1 VAPGSTTTNKDF
13 VVKQG
18 LKVST
23 GVTFPDN
30 SVQTTAFT
38 GSAITVASSFPGS
51 PSNGAMHLDTNTN
64 RIYYYYNSTWSAMAN
79 YDDTSS
85 VTDHTHYTGIDES
98 GFIKDIYEY
107 QGNGVTG
114 PWLGTSLDGG
124 TPATT
129 SFAMVIDGGGVA

>member
-1 VAPGSTTTNKDF
+1 MATTDKDF

-18 LKVST
+18 LKVAT

-30 SVQTTAFT
+30 TVQTTAFT
-38 GSAITVASSFPGS
+38 GSVITVGSSFPVS

-64 RIYYYYNSTWSAMAN
+64 RIYYYYNSTWYAMAN
-79 YDDTSS
+79 YDDTSG
-85 VTDHTHYTGIDES
+85 VTDHTHNTD
-98 GFIKDIYEY
+98 GFVEDVYQY
-107 QGNGVTG
+107 QGNGPVG

-129 SFAMVIDGGGVA
+129 SFTSVIDGGTAA

>member
-1 VAPGSTTTNKDF
+1 VATTNKDF

-18 LKVST
+18 LKVAT
-23 GVTFPDN
+23 GVTFPDDT
-30 SVQTTAFT
+30 VQTTAFT
-38 GSAITVASSFPGS
+38 GSAITVGSSFPVS

-64 RIYYYYNSTWSAMAN
+64 RIYFYYSSVWSALAN

-85 VTDHTHYTGIDES
+85 VTDHTHNAD
-98 GFIKDIYEY
+98 GFVEDIYEY
-107 QGNGVTG
+107 QGNGPVG

-129 SFAMVIDGGGVA
+129 SFTSVIDGGSAA

>member
-1 VAPGSTTTNKDF
+1 MATNNKDF

-18 LKVST
+18 LKVAT

-38 GSAITVASSFPGS
+38 GSAITVGASFPGS
-51 PSNGAMHLDTNTN
+51 PLSGAMHLDTNTN
-64 RIYYYYNSTWSAMAN
+64 RIYYYYNSTWYAMAN

-85 VTDHTHYTGIDES
+85 VTDHKHNEE
-98 GFIKDIYEY
+98 GFVGDIYQY

-129 SFAMVIDGGGVA
+129 SFAMTIDGGSAA

>member
-1 VAPGSTTTNKDF
+1 MAPGSTRTNKDF

-18 LKVST
+18 LKVAT

-38 GSAITVASSFPGS
+38 GSAITVGASFPGS

-64 RIYYYYNSTWSAMAN
+64 RIYYYYASTWSAIAN
-79 YDDTSS
+79 YDDTAS
-85 VTDHTHYTGIDES
+85 VTDHNHNEE
-98 GFIKDIYEY
+98 GFVQDVYEY
-107 QGNGVTG
+107 QGNGPVG

-124 TPATT
+124 SPATT
-129 SFAMVIDGGGVA
+129 SFTMVISGGGAA

>member
-1 VAPGSTTTNKDF
+1 MATTDKDF

-18 LKVST
+18 LRVAT

-30 SVQTTAFT
+30 SVQTTAYT
-38 GSAITVASSFPGS
+38 GSAITVGSSFPVS

-64 RIYYYYNSTWSAMAN
+64 RIYFYYGSTWYALAN
-79 YDDTSS
+79 YDDTSG
-85 VTDHTHYTGIDES
+85 VTDHTHNTD
-98 GFIKDIYEY
+98 GFVEDVYQY
-107 QGNGVTG
+107 QGNGPVG

-129 SFAMVIDGGGVA
+129 SFAMVIDGGSAA